1 MSAYSRDCPP
11 KVRAEWVNRLFH
23 KSTGKDIS
31 SSCAFRRRFPG
42 SKAPGALT
50 IAAVRFHRTHCPNA
64 ASEKDFILDLI
75 QRIRIRVPNLNRS
88 PKARGRCMQF
98 GTTQKIKNRMTRLTA
113 LSGSPHPDLSTLLV
127 IIAPVFLTL
136 PEFHNGP
143 GECRCHVIGSARV
156 SV

>member
-1 MSAYSRDCPP
+1 MGESPLP
-11 KVRAEWVNRLFH
+11 QVNRERYQLVLR
-23 KSTGKDIS
+23 IP
-31 SSCAFRRRFPG
+31 AAIPG
-42 SKAPGALT
+42 IESPGALT